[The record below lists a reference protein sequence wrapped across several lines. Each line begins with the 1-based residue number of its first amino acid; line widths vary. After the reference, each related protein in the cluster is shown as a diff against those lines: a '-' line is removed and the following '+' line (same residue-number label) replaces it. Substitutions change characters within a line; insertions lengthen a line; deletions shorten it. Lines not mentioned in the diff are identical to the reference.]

1 MMPLQRENEKKNQLP
16 WLHCIS
22 VLALLYFLRALL
34 QRSSCCWHVTI
45 SHAAMV
51 AAGNTKFALPLLAES
66 KPQPTGRSVGASRQK
81 GWQVQ
86 RNLEEGGTSWQRD
99 TNRCLGG
106 EAGDEEKFLLWFSL
120 LTSHDTACA
129 TRGNLSSL
137 ESICLYSTLNIIY
150 NYARCSLQHF
160 KYHSQLHE
168 MSGQPSKPLCCSACQ
183 AALLCT
189 VERCCPLATVCSL
202 GPHGN
207 TDTGSQRVLSSVAQ
221 KTRKLRILLFWNTVV
236 SSYLK
241 AEVFSLTR
249 AIPLC

>member
-1 MMPLQRENEKKNQLP
+1 MKKNQLP
-16 WLHCIS
+16 WSHCIS
-22 VLALLYFLRALL
+22 LLALYFPRALL

-45 SHAAMV
+45 SHAPMV

-86 RNLEEGGTSWQRD
+86 RNLEEGEPPGKETPIDAWEERA
-99 TNRCLGG
+99 G
-106 EAGDEEKFLLWFSL
+106 EDEKFLLWFSL
-120 LTSHDTACA
+120 LTTHDTACA

-137 ESICLYSTLNIIY
+137 KSICLYSILNIIY

-183 AALLCT
+183 AALFCM
-189 VERCCPLATVCSL
+189 VQRCCPLATVCSL

-207 TDTGSQRVLSSVAQ
+207 TDTGSQRVFSSVTH
-221 KTRKLRILLFWNTVV
+221 KTEKLRILLFWNTVV
-236 SSYLK
+236 SSYL
-241 AEVFSLTR
+241 SRSILSH
-249 AIPLC
+249 